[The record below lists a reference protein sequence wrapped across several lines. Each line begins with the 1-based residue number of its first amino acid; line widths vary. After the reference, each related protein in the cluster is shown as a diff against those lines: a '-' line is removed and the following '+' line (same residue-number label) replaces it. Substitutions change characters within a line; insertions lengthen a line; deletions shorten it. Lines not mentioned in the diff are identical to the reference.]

1 LDPFH
6 WPHQWNDKKCKFHI
20 WNYEEGRAQ
29 NVLELP
35 STAMLAPCAPISAVL
50 LAEIADFEATLVPA
64 VKPRMLKHV
73 CPAPLK
79 RNWPLGKKTERKW
92 IHMFVVILHRFPA
105 LPIDSN
111 RSRRNLSKT
120 LRSLRPLRCIFS
132 QWRSQSGR
140 LANIAKVLGHRL
152 RQLTVHMI
160 QQQGLRHQHL
170 NCLS

>member
-1 LDPFH
+1 VSRSTQAQLASL
-6 WPHQWNDKKCKFHI
+6 KKH
-20 WNYEEGRAQ
+20 G
-29 NVLELP
+29 
-35 STAMLAPCAPISAVL
+35 
-50 LAEIADFEATLVPA
+50 
-64 VKPRMLKHV
+64 
-73 CPAPLK
+73 
-79 RNWPLGKKTERKW
+79 RKW
-92 IHMFVVILHRFPA
+92 IRMFVVILHRFPA

-160 QQQGLRHQHL
+160 QQQGLRHQHPNGLSL
-170 NCLS
+170 NKLIVFAPKLL